1 MATPTTE
8 DGTILKKLEG
18 YFRESVRDPSWKN
31 FLTNAVKVNKYK
43 ENEQWTADEIKELV
57 DVRRQPLYI
66 NNQVKVTIDRLNG
79 QFAQLKTRIAL
90 RPRTKADQ
98 KLADVYSDIFRFIY
112 QNNNLE
118 FEERDCADDGFTLG
132 RGVLDVQVEFDD
144 TLLPQIKIRAEDS
157 LAIHPDPHSKHYD
170 WNEDA
175 LYVNRSKWVDIDKAV
190 ELFPGHETE
199 LRGMLSAEDPAHGDL
214 IEKDELEDNKEGR
227 FVDIDRQRIRLVEVQ
242 YKKFKKKTLWL
253 ADDEAIPGSEI
264 SDADAKKRGLQRLD
278 RMTHKIF
285 LGVFTANLLLSHE
298 ETEKERF
305 SFVQYIVHRKKSGE
319 PYGPTWPALPL
330 QDSINKRGSK
340 AMHLLSSRR
349 VKYEKGAITDR
360 DALAEEL
367 AKPDG
372 QVEIEDGF
380 FAKFEFEDNRDLAAA
395 HMQFHDSDLI
405 NFRRVTGI
413 NPDALGEKSEIRSGV
428 GIAKKVAQTE
438 TVVAG
443 AFDNYR
449 RTRVAMT
456 LTIMD
461 CVQHY
466 YTPRKIELV
475 TDDTKDAKIIDLNP
489 ETLTTMKQ
497 SKYDVVIAT
506 VPSLSNVEEDQFT
519 VLSQLIPQMSQA
531 SPFWAKMLLRA
542 SSLRDKDDFI
552 KELDA
557 LPKGPQIQ
565 PKMTISAQLDNMSP
579 VERGYLYQQMGAG
592 EIAQAVMQENR
603 PPTDMLKLQGIQ
615 MKLQGDMAKI
625 RAQIEQIQVKA
636 ETEGRKMELE
646 VEIADAEARAAIAQA
661 KIDIV
666 LAQMELEKERL
677 EIEKAELGVEKAQVD
692 VEKTRVQAKTIAS
705 KPKVKK

>member
-1 MATPTTE
+1 RC
-8 DGTILKKLEG
+8 IVL
-18 YFRESVRDPSWKN
+18 
-31 FLTNAVKVNKYK
+31 
-43 ENEQWTADEIKELV
+43 I
-57 DVRRQPLYI
+57 DV
-66 NNQVKVTIDRLNG
+66 
-79 QFAQLKTRIAL
+79 A
-90 RPRTKADQ
+90 PR
-98 KLADVYSDIFRFIY
+98 
-112 QNNNLE
+112 
-118 FEERDCADDGFTLG
+118 
-132 RGVLDVQVEFDD
+132 
-144 TLLPQIKIRAEDS
+144 
-157 LAIHPDPHSKHYD
+157 
-170 WNEDA
+170 
-175 LYVNRSKWVDIDKAV
+175 
-190 ELFPGHETE
+190 
-199 LRGMLSAEDPAHGDL
+199 
-214 IEKDELEDNKEGR
+214 
-227 FVDIDRQRIRLVEVQ
+227 
-242 YKKFKKKTLWL
+242 
-253 ADDEAIPGSEI
+253 
-264 SDADAKKRGLQRLD
+264 
-278 RMTHKIF
+278 
-285 LGVFTANLLLSHE
+285 
-298 ETEKERF
+298 
-305 SFVQYIVHRKKSGE
+305 
-319 PYGPTWPALPL
+319 
-330 QDSINKRGSK
+330 
-340 AMHLLSSRR
+340 
-349 VKYEKGAITDR
+349 
-360 DALAEEL
+360 
-367 AKPDG
+367 G
-372 QVEIEDGF
+372 QVEIDDGMMD
-380 FAKFEFEDNRDLAAA
+380 KFEFENNRELAVA
-395 HMQFHDSDLI
+395 HMQFHDSDLV